1 MLDNL
6 KIPPD
11 TKGTPEH
18 VALEMA
24 KYLVESERAEANNT
38 EEFLK
43 LYSQC
48 LKATKGQRVTG

>member
-1 MLDNL
+1 MTENL
-6 KIPPD
+6 KIPKD
-11 TKGTPEH
+11 VQGTPEN

-24 KYLVESERAEANNT
+24 KYLVETERAEANST

-48 LKATKGQRVTG
+48 LKATKGQRV